1 MLIMQSPNRIW
12 RTNLQLHLNFTIE
25 AVLINGFDCHEN
37 KMLLQVGLR
46 SKTIRGA
53 HYVLNSKRCT
63 KKIDDCFYASA
74 MVAVNSARPGNK
86 CTKKQAYRKK
96 AKL

>member
-37 KMLLQVGLR
+37 KMLLQVGL

-53 HYVLNSKRCT
+53 HYVSNSKRCT

-74 MVAVNSARPGNK
+74 MVAVNRARPGNK